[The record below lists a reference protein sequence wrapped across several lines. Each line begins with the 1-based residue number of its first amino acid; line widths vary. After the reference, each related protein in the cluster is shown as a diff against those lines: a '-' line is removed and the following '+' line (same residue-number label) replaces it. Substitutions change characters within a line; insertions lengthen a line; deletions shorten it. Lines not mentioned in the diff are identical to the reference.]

1 MAQTI
6 LGDTVNVNLT
16 PELEKLVRDK
26 VKSGQ
31 YESAVDVVRDALR
44 FLEER
49 DQVRQVQTQELR
61 KKIDKGLESLER
73 GEGVDGEEFF
83 DALEREERG
92 LTRRRKR
99 A

>member
-1 MAQTI
+1 M
-6 LGDTVNVNLT
+6 NVNLT
-16 PELEKLVRDK
+16 PELEKLVRDR
-26 VKSGQ
+26 VESGR
-31 YESAVDVVRDALR
+31 YESAGDVVRDALR

-83 DALEREERG
+83 DALERDERE
-92 LTRRRKR
+92 LRRKR
-99 A
+99 KRA

>member
-1 MAQTI
+1 M
-6 LGDTVNVNLT
+6 NVNLT

-26 VKSGQ
+26 VESGR
-31 YESAVDVVRDALR
+31 YESAGDVVRDALR

-73 GEGVDGEEFF
+73 GEGVDGDEFF
-83 DALEREERG
+83 DALEREERE
-92 LTRRRKR
+92 LRRKR
-99 A
+99 KRA

>member
-1 MAQTI
+1 M
-6 LGDTVNVNLT
+6 NVSLT

-49 DQVRQVQTQELR
+49 DQVRQAQTQELR

-83 DALEREERG
+83 DALEREEPE

>member
-1 MAQTI
+1 
-6 LGDTVNVNLT
+6 VNVNLT
-16 PELEKLVRDK
+16 TELEKLVRDK

-31 YESAVDVVRDALR
+31 YESAVDVVSDALR
-44 FLEER
+44 FLGER

-61 KKIDKGLESLER
+61 KKRDKGLESLER

-83 DALEREERG
+83 DALEREERE

>member
-1 MAQTI
+1 
-6 LGDTVNVNLT
+6 VNVNLT

-26 VKSGQ
+26 VESGR
-31 YESAVDVVRDALR
+31 YESAGDVVRDALR

-49 DQVRQVQTQELR
+49 DQLRQVQTQELR

-83 DALEREERG
+83 DALERDEHELRSK
-92 LTRRRKR
+92 RKR

>member
-1 MAQTI
+1 M
-6 LGDTVNVNLT
+6 NVSLT

-49 DQVRQVQTQELR
+49 DQVRKVQTQELR

-83 DALEREERG
+83 DALEREERE

>member
-1 MAQTI
+1 
-6 LGDTVNVNLT
+6 VNVNLT
-16 PELEKLVRDK
+16 PELEKLVRDR
-26 VKSGQ
+26 VESGR
-31 YESAVDVVRDALR
+31 YESAGDVVRDALR

-83 DALEREERG
+83 DALEGDERE
-92 LTRRRKR
+92 LRRKR
-99 A
+99 KRA